1 MSTSGGLRVGTRG
14 SALALA
20 QAGQVADELSRLTGS
35 DVSLVR
41 ITTAGDTSAEPLQI
55 MGGTGVF
62 VAAVREALL
71 ARECDIAVHSL
82 KDLPTGEH
90 PGLVVGAIPPRADV
104 RDALCARDR
113 MTLRGLPSG
122 ARIGT
127 GSPRRAAQ
135 LRRLRDDLEVVDVR
149 GNVDTRLRKVRDG
162 ELDAVVLAKAGLYR
176 LDRLDAITEN
186 FDPFTFVPAP
196 GQGALAIEHRAAD
209 REDESAADLVGALR
223 EMDDPHSRAAVVAER
238 ALLAALEAGCSAPV
252 GAWARVVESAA
263 GVPLLE
269 LTAVVLSVDGS
280 AAVRKSATG
289 ELARAEE
296 LGSDLA
302 TQLLAEGA
310 AGLMRERVK

>member
-1 MSTSGGLRVGTRG
+1 MSTSHGLRVGTRR

-20 QAGQVADELSRLTGS
+20 QAGQVAAELSRLTGS
-35 DVSLVR
+35 DVSLVH
-41 ITTAGDTSAEPLQI
+41 ITTAGDTSAEPVQS

-62 VAAVREALL
+62 VTAVRDALL
-71 ARECDIAVHSL
+71 ARECDVAVHSL
-82 KDLPTGEH
+82 KDLPTEGH

-113 MTLRGLPSG
+113 MTLRELPSG
-122 ARIGT
+122 ARVGT

-135 LRRLRDDLEVVDVR
+135 LRGLRDDLDVVAVR
-149 GNVDTRLRKVRDG
+149 GNVDTRLGKVHDG
-162 ELDAVVLAKAGLYR
+162 DLDAVVLAKAGLDR
-176 LDRLDAITEN
+176 LDRLHEITED
-186 FDPFTFVPAP
+186 FDPLMFVPAP

-209 REDESAADLVGALR
+209 LDDDSAADLVRALR

-263 GVPLLE
+263 GAPLLE
-269 LTAVVLSVDGS
+269 LTAVVMSHDGS
-280 AAVRKSATG
+280 AGVRKSATG
-289 ELARAEE
+289 ALAHAEE

-302 TQLLAEGA
+302 AQLLDEGA
-310 AGLMRERVK
+310 AGLMKERVK